1 MGSLGCCLPSHV
13 QTLAGRQPVKVDR
26 REEKLYIKEIKMLEE
41 ETGSNRQGREQMR
54 DARSTMLVA
63 GKTPDMGRAK
73 RGRDPE
79 MV

>member
-1 MGSLGCCLPSHV
+1 MGSLGRLLPAHV
-13 QTLAGRQPVKVDR
+13 QKLAGRQPVKVDR
-26 REEKLYIKEIKMLEE
+26 REEKSYIKGIEMLEE
-41 ETGSNRQGREQMR
+41 ETGPNRQGREQR
-54 DARSTMLVA
+54 DARGTVLVA